1 MHLPAVPRRCQCWCT
16 AFMRY
21 AGCGRGAPQVHQ
33 ARLQCPRAPPH
44 HRTPQ
49 RLERYQKP
57 RTGAPCALLAAS
69 RGPAESVTAYTARTA
84 APPRATASLPRG
96 ARAASGET
104 SDDTRQT
111 RHTHGAAAAQGGPG
125 AVRASALS
133 ARPAHGP
140 SRLAGLSARGS
151 SLIPR
156 PSLSVSRLSANAN
169 GTGRVLNH
177 SNKVSTTN
185 VESQK
190 TGSALLRARHTDET
204 SCSLTCAPCTTYMF
218 SNSQQLSDAPPIK
231 GARSAAPIKG
241 ARCRNRARCHLAA
254 R

>member
-156 PSLSVSRLSANAN
+156 PSLSVSRLSANATPGR
-169 GTGRVLNH
+169 GTGTYSIIQIKFRLQT
-177 SNKVSTTN
+177 S
-185 VESQK
+185 SQK

-231 GARSAAPIKG
+231 GG
-241 ARCRNRARCHLAA
+241 
-254 R
+254 